1 MHAFLFYFFI
11 FFIHMAS
18 FLLMCF
24 FFHHVSNTGKSYFH
38 IDQAI
43 SSSGLGFGSRFAIDI
58 CRCRKGFCFC
68 CSFYRFVN
76 RLLFSLILH
85 LLAVPINSIA
95 NSNSN
100 FNFPFK
106 TTRTTERNESLLYCF
121 VYLFIAVYC
130 ITYIDLID
138 IRLFRCAHE
147 IPWN

>member
-1 MHAFLFYFFI
+1 MRFYFIFFI

-58 CRCRKGFCFC
+58 CRCRKGFLFC

-95 NSNSN
+95 NFN